1 MYAAKICMFPT
12 LTAGK
17 KAGKKECA
25 ELSQHSFDLRAKRDD
40 HLRNLWTSETLLLRL
55 VAGLSRLAMLCIFF
69 AWTVS
74 SFGSSRHP
82 GFEVEW
88 FDGVF
93 RN

>member
-1 MYAAKICMFPT
+1 MHQKIFMFPP
-12 LTAGK
+12 LA
-17 KAGKKECA
+17 AGKKESA
-25 ELSQHSFDLRAKRDD
+25 ELSQHSFDPRAKRDD
-40 HLRNLWTSETLLLRL
+40 HLRNLWTSETLLLL
-55 VAGLSRLAMLCIFF
+55 LMAGLSRLAMLYIFFF

-93 RN
+93 QN